1 MTRRR
6 VSSSSDEEGPGLAR
20 ASNKERGKDKGK
32 DKGKGKTGRPSQLRN
47 NNTNT
52 NTDTSDESESLSSA
66 NEGAQGTGVS
76 FADTLSVQVASSVSF
91 VVHGVVA
98 ARVVDE
104 PTLVRLCQR
113 LAGIQSANVRP
124 VVAAANAAL
133 AHIDLVLAEAVHPLS
148 GVKHFAVVNAAAD
161 DPAQLA
167 TAFSPAELALVK
179 QIIKAI
185 VTNDDESF
193 SIHSHDALRLASP
206 LKLKASDAERVL
218 DSLVSNSWLTK
229 ENSFLSLSL
238 RALMEL
244 KAFLRDEFED
254 FCLNCS
260 VCKEIVTTHYE
271 RCSTATCPGRLHKFC
286 AGVYFN
292 AGNARKCPHEG
303 CGAAWE
309 GITPVPSGSSNSV
322 GSIRKKRSV
331 DTNFFGK
338 QKRVRKASGSQQVD
352 DDEEEEEEE
361 DEDLEGFVVADDD
374 DEDEEVPLKKKARN
388 SGMVQEEAK
397 ENEDEEEE
405 EEEDR
410 VVAQRKGTKRHRK
423 KVMEVEDEDEEA
435 LTSSQK
441 RKGKKRIVQDD
452 DEEEEEDE

>member
-32 DKGKGKTGRPSQLRN
+32 DKGKGKTGRQVNFATP
-47 NNTNT
+47 T

-66 NEGAQGTGVS
+66 NE
-76 FADTLSVQVASSVSF
+76 VASGVSF

-104 PTLVRLCQR
+104 LTLVRLCQR
-113 LAGIQSANVRP
+113 LAAFSPRMCVRP

-167 TAFSPAELALVK
+167 TAFPRRTCPRE
-179 QIIKAI
+179 
-185 VTNDDESF
+185 TNHKSNRHKRRRVF
-193 SIHSHDALRLASP
+193 SIHSHDALRLASA

-309 GITPVPSGSSNSV
+309 GITPVPTGSSNSV

-331 DTNFFGK
+331 DTNFF
-338 QKRVRKASGSQQVD
+338 VD

-388 SGMVQEEAK
+388 SRMVQEEAE

-405 EEEDR
+405 EEEEHK
-410 VVAQRKGTKRHRK
+410 VVARRKGTKRHRNE
-423 KVMEVEDEDEEA
+423 VMEVEDEDEEA
-435 LTSSQK
+435 PRSSQK
-441 RKGKKRIVQDD
+441 RKGKKIIVQDD
-452 DEEEEEDE
+452 DEEEEEDV